1 MRQIASVEL
10 AEALAAATAALDE
23 GARRGQALAVC
34 VVDATGTALVLLR
47 NDNARQTTVEMAA
60 NKAWTA
66 AAHQRATHELA
77 AVVQPGQPG
86 YGANIQFGGRLSPLP
101 GGFPILAAGKVAG
114 GIGVSGGDAETDIA
128 AARAGL
134 ATIPA

>member
-1 MRQIASVEL
+1 MRQILSIETT
-10 AEALAAATAALDE
+10 EALKAASAALE
-23 GARRGQALAVC
+23 AGAGRGHALAVC
-34 VVDATGTALVLLR
+34 VVDATGTPLILLR
-47 NDNARQTTVEMAA
+47 DDRARLTTVEMAI

-86 YGANIQFGGRLSPLP
+86 FGANIQFGGRLSPLP
-101 GGFPILAAGKVAG
+101 GGLPIAVEGGVAG

-134 ATIPA
+134 AALG

>member
-1 MRQIASVEL
+1 MRQILSIET
-10 AEALAAATAALDE
+10 AEALKAATAALDV
-23 GARRGQALAVC
+23 GAARGHALAVC
-34 VVDATGTALVLLR
+34 VTDASGTPLVLLR
-47 NDNARQTTVEMAA
+47 DDNARQTTVEMAV

-66 AAHQRATHELA
+66 AAHRRATHELA

-86 YGANIQFGGRLSPLP
+86 FGANIQFGGRLSPLP
-101 GGFPILAAGKVAG
+101 GGLPIAIEDAVAG

-134 ATIPA
+134 ATLG